1 MEVTVNNAL
10 EGAKWKVDPGI
21 VTENLKSAWQNIE
34 FGNSAAAA
42 PVVKKSLASKK
53 PEVKNAAEKLN
64 AVIQADFDA
73 QLAEAKHWLGKD
85 QKWKAFQIYTALG
98 QNYKGYDLPADAA
111 ETKKELASDPAIK
124 REQTAFKTLDKIKK
138 TLTSDRPGAR
148 KQAMATLEKLVKDKN
163 APAVGAEANDLIV
176 QLVGVA
182 TNEP

>member
-42 PVVKKSLASKK
+42 PVVKKSLA
-53 PEVKNAAEKLN
+53 AEKPD

-98 QNYKGYDLPADAA
+98 QNYKGYDLPA
-111 ETKKELASDPAIK
+111 
-124 REQTAFKTLDKIKK
+124 
-138 TLTSDRPGAR
+138 
-148 KQAMATLEKLVKDKN
+148 
-163 APAVGAEANDLIV
+163 
-176 QLVGVA
+176 
-182 TNEP
+182 